1 MTSTPSAAGPER
13 ARASEA
19 AVLRPDPADARGAG
33 PFPDLSVLVPTF
45 QRPDLIEALL
55 GRLAR
60 QTLAPARFEVIVVD
74 DGSEPAIALVGAR
87 PFHVV
92 LLCQANS
99 GPAAARNLG
108 LAHCRAPLTL
118 ILNDDAVPADDLLER
133 HLAIHAEERAEGRGP
148 VAVLGTFH
156 FSPSAVAA
164 SPFVE
169 LLDRT
174 DLLFDFSTLAHGE
187 RGSWTHFWT
196 CNVSLATQALRDA
209 GGFDPENFRDIVE
222 DVELGWR
229 LERRGFRVLF
239 RADAHAF
246 HDHVWTRAAY
256 FPRSVR
262 LGAALARMHRK
273 HGEPLAL
280 RLKPGERAD
289 AAWLRRVQAT
299 YEALHPALPR
309 VEAVLAK
316 VEAEQK
322 GRTLPDALVAQ
333 LAQAVARV
341 NTVPF
346 YRGVL
351 TELTGSDPEPVMQHG
366 PRTGRLTSIV
376 IVSYDA
382 LESTRVC
389 IAALRR
395 HREAEHPIELLVVD
409 NGSTDGSR
417 EWLAAQADVLL
428 IANDANRGAPAARNQ
443 GIARARGEH
452 VVFLDND
459 VVVTE
464 RWLSG
469 LLFHADVDAR
479 AACIGPVTDRAAHG
493 QAIEYAGGDAGLDLF
508 AKGRAL
514 SHRRQFRPAS
524 LLSSFCLLVKRS
536 VLDAIGG
543 FDPAFS
549 PWGFEDDDFTLRAAL
564 EGRHNRV
571 ALDVFVQHKAYR
583 TVAKA
588 ERHAALL
595 ERNWERFR
603 AKWGL
608 PEDAQRGDYAA
619 LAPLLEGRVPHASV
633 HVPLTE
639 HSHPI
644 GAIARTPERVE
655 PCAT

>member
-1 MTSTPSAAGPER
+1 MSSTTSAAGPER
-13 ARASEA
+13 ASAPETA
-19 AVLRPDPADARGAG
+19 ALRPDPRNASVAG
-33 PFPDLSVLVPTF
+33 PVPDLSVLVPTF
-45 QRPDLIEALL
+45 QREDLVEALL
-55 GRLAR
+55 ARLAR
-60 QTLAPARFEVIVVD
+60 QTLASERFEVIVVD
-74 DGSEPAIALVGAR
+74 DGSEPAITLDRAH

-92 LLCQANS
+92 LLRQENS

-108 LAHCRAPLTL
+108 LARCRAPLTL
-118 ILNDDAVPADDLLER
+118 ILNDDAVPAEDLLER

-174 DLLFDFSTLAHGE
+174 DLLFDFSTLKHGE

-196 CNVSLATQALRDA
+196 CNVSLSTQALRDV
-209 GGFDPENFRDIVE
+209 GGFDAATFTYAVGE

-246 HDHVWTRAAY
+246 HDHVWTPGEY
-256 FPRSVR
+256 FRRGVK
-262 LGAALARMHRK
+262 LGCALARMHRK

-299 YEALHPALPR
+299 YEALHPTLAKI
-309 VEAVLAK
+309 EAVLAK
-316 VEAEQK
+316 VEIEQM

-346 YRGVL
+346 HRGVL
-351 TELTGSDPEPVMQHG
+351 TELTGHDPEPVMQSG

-382 LESTRVC
+382 LASTQAC

-409 NGSTDGSR
+409 NGSKDGSR
-417 EWLAAQADVLL
+417 AWLAAQPDVTL
-428 IANDANRGAPAARNQ
+428 IANDANHGAPAARNQ
-443 GIARARGEH
+443 AIVRARGEH

-479 AACIGPVTDRAAHG
+479 AACVGPVTDRAAHG
-493 QAIEYAGGDAGLDLF
+493 QAIEYAGGDAGLDAF

-514 SHRRQFRPAS
+514 AHRRQFRHAS

-536 VLDAIGG
+536 VLDALGG

-583 TVAKA
+583 TAEKA
-588 ERHAALL
+588 ERHTQLL

-603 AKWGL
+603 AKWKL
-608 PEDAQRGDYAA
+608 PPDAKRGDYAA
-619 LAPLLEGRVPHASV
+619 LAPVLEGRAPHAPV
-633 HVPLTE
+633 HVSPSMTPHE
-639 HSHPI
+639 
-644 GAIARTPERVE
+644 IA
-655 PCAT
+655 AA